1 MRAVPKRDQILVGLD
16 IGTTK
21 ICAIVS
27 EVTEEGT
34 LNIIG
39 VGSSQSRGLRK
50 GVVVDIESTVESI
63 KKAVEEAELM
73 AGCEIH
79 TVYTGIGGAHIK
91 GFNSHGVVAVKAT
104 EVSAGDLERVLDAAR
119 AVALPMDRQVVHVLP
134 QEFVVDDQ
142 DGIKQPI
149 GMAGVRLEAKVHI
162 ITASVTSTQNVVKC
176 CERSGL
182 SVADLVLEPLAAAE
196 AVVTPEEREL
206 GVALV
211 DIGGGT
217 TDIVVFHNGAVKH
230 TAVLPIG
237 GNHLTNDIAT
247 GLRTPFAD
255 AEKIKQRFGC
265 ALSNMVART
274 ETIEV
279 PSVGGRSPRILSR
292 HILAEIIEPRV
303 EEIFALVAREVAR
316 SGYEDILASG
326 VVVTGGS
333 TVLEGVPELAE
344 QVFHL
349 PVRLGVPLSVG
360 GLVDV
365 VSSPMYATGVG
376 LILHG
381 LRRSAMNGNHDGR
394 FWSRMRHRVNEIFRE
409 IF

>member
-1 MRAVPKRDQILVGLD
+1 MAKRAPLIVGLD
-16 IGTTK
+16 IGTYK
-21 ICAIVS
+21 ISAVVAEIGENGVEIVGI
-27 EVTEEGT
+27 GT
-34 LNIIG
+34 AP
-39 VGSSQSRGLRK
+39 SRGLRK
-50 GVVVDIESTVESI
+50 GVVVNIDATVESI
-63 KKAVEEAELM
+63 RKAVEEAELM

-237 GNHLTNDIAT
+237 GNHLTNDIAA

-265 ALSNMVART
+265 ALSNMVARS

>member
-1 MRAVPKRDQILVGLD
+1 MAKRAPLIVGLD
-16 IGTTK
+16 IGTYK
-21 ICAIVS
+21 ISAIVA
-27 EVTEEGT
+27 EIGENGVEIVGIGT
-34 LNIIG
+34 APA
-39 VGSSQSRGLRK
+39 RGLRK
-50 GVVVDIESTVESI
+50 GVVVNIDATVESI
-63 KKAVEEAELM
+63 RKAVEEAELM

-79 TVYTGIGGAHIK
+79 TVCTGIAGAHVK
-91 GFNSHGVVAVKAT
+91 GVNSHGVVAVKRT
-104 EVSAGDLERVLDAAR
+104 EVSGSDVERVLDAAR

-206 GVALV
+206 GLALV
-211 DIGGGT
+211 DIRGGP
-217 TDIVVFHNGAVKH
+217 TDIVVSHNGAVKH

-265 ALSNMVART
+265 ALSNMVSRD

-279 PSVGGRSPRILSR
+279 PSVGGRSPRVLSR
-292 HILAEIIEPRV
+292 HILAEIIEPRI
-303 EEIFALVAREVAR
+303 EEIFALVAREMTR

-349 PVRLGVPLSVG
+349 PVRLGGPLSVG

>member
-1 MRAVPKRDQILVGLD
+1 MAKRSPLIVGLD
-16 IGTTK
+16 IGTYK
-21 ICAIVS
+21 ISAVVAEAGEDGVEIVGI
-27 EVTEEGT
+27 GT
-34 LNIIG
+34 AP
-39 VGSSQSRGLRK
+39 SHGLRK
-50 GVVVDIESTVESI
+50 GVVVNIEATVDSI
-63 KKAVEEAELM
+63 RKAVAEAELM

-79 TVYTGIGGAHIK
+79 NVHTGIAGAHVK

-104 EVSAGDLERVLDAAR
+104 EVSASDVERVLDAAR

-162 ITASVTSTQNVVKC
+162 ITASVTSTQNIVKC

-182 SVADLVLEPLAAAE
+182 HVSDLVLEPLASAE

-247 GLRTPFAD
+247 GLRTPFAE

-265 ALSNMVART
+265 ALSNMVARQ

-279 PSVGGRSPRILSR
+279 PSVGGRSPRVLSR

-303 EEIFALVAREVAR
+303 EEIFALVAREMTR
-316 SGYEDILASG
+316 SGYEDVLASG

-349 PVRLGVPLSVG
+349 PVRLGVPFQVA

-365 VSSPMYATGVG
+365 VSSPMHSTSVG
-376 LILHG
+376 LILYG
-381 LRRSAMNGNHDGR
+381 FRRSAENANHDGR
-394 FWSRMRHRVNEIFRE
+394 FWHRMRDRVNEIFRE